1 MELCSIYHLKW
12 HVIHDRLY
20 EHVPIPSSTA
30 ITTASHATTN
40 TNSSDQIKSIEE
52 IRQRYYQVNR
62 LLLNARHQNLE
73 SIKFSY
79 DSVKGASIR
88 NNLKVWMSQLFRKS
102 LL

>member
-20 EHVPIPSSTA
+20 EHVPISSSTA
-30 ITTASHATTN
+30 IATTSHVTTN
-40 TNSSDQIKSIEE
+40 TTTASDQIKSIEE

-88 NNLKVWMSQLFRKS
+88 NNLKVCIA
-102 LL
+102 